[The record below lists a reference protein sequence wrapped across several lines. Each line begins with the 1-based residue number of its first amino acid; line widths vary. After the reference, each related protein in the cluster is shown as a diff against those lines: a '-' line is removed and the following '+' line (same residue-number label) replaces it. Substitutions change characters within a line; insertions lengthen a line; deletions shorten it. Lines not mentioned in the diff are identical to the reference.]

1 MDSELTANLLKIGAV
16 LLLVFINGFF
26 VAAEFALVSVRP
38 TRIDQLIA
46 EGNRLA
52 RTVRRA
58 MDDPNRFIS
67 ACQLGITMA
76 SLGLG
81 WIGEPALAHL
91 VEPLF
96 ARLPSPWNAVSAHT
110 LASILAY
117 VIITF
122 LHIVIGEQ
130 VPKMIALERAE
141 ATILMSAQPTQL
153 TALIFRPAIAV
164 LYWATELVLRPLGIT
179 RRDEHHQTFSVEE
192 LRMLVTASR
201 QQGQLEQ
208 SEEEILHRVFGFAD
222 VTADQVM
229 VPRTEMVGVPTTAS
243 FREVLELAAT
253 TGHARLPVYRDSIDN
268 IIGVLHTKDLF
279 RLVTEPAGGAT
290 APFSVT
296 RLMRPALTVPE
307 SVGADDLLAE
317 MKRRK
322 THVAIVID
330 EFGGTAGL
338 VTLEDL
344 MERLVG
350 DVRDEFEPA
359 EQEIEQLPDGSALV
373 DGLLPIEEVN
383 AHFGLAIEDEYNNTI
398 GGHVFSQLGRKPEV
412 GDEVQVQGRPFVVEQ
427 LDGLRIARLRVLPP
441 ASSSSDGSGALAPIE
456 EARGT
461 GQRG

>member
-1 MDSELTANLLKIGAV
+1 M
-16 LLLVFINGFF
+16 
-26 VAAEFALVSVRP
+26 
-38 TRIDQLIA
+38 
-46 EGNRLA
+46 
-52 RTVRRA
+52 
-58 MDDPNRFIS
+58 
-67 ACQLGITMA
+67 
-76 SLGLG
+76 
-81 WIGEPALAHL
+81 
-91 VEPLF
+91 
-96 ARLPSPWNAVSAHT
+96 
-110 LASILAY
+110 
-117 VIITF
+117 
-122 LHIVIGEQ
+122 
-130 VPKMIALERAE
+130 
-141 ATILMSAQPTQL
+141 
-153 TALIFRPAIAV
+153 
-164 LYWATELVLRPLGIT
+164 
-179 RRDEHHQTFSVEE
+179 
-192 LRMLVTASR
+192 
-201 QQGQLEQ
+201 LEQ
-208 SEEEILHRVFGFAD
+208 ASG
-222 VTADQVM
+222 TA
-229 VPRTEMVGVPTTAS
+229 VGI
-243 FREVLELAAT
+243 
-253 TGHARLPVYRDSIDN
+253 G

-359 EQEIEQLPDGSALV
+359 EQEIEQQPDGSALV

-441 ASSSSDGSGALAPIE
+441 ATSSSDGSGALAPIE

>member
-110 LASILAY
+110 LASIVAY
-117 VIITF
+117 ALITF

-243 FREVLELAAT
+243 LGEVLELAAT

-279 RLVTEPAGGAT
+279 RLVTEPGGGAT

-359 EQEIEQLPDGSALV
+359 EQEIEQQPDGSALV
-373 DGLLPIEEVN
+373 DGLLPIEDVN
-383 AHFGLAIEDEYNNTI
+383 AHFALEIEDEYNNTI

-412 GDEVQVQGRPFVVEQ
+412 GDEAQVQGRAFVVEQ

-441 ASSSSDGSGALAPIE
+441 ATASNGSGAFAPIE